1 MATFL
6 FADIAL
12 CIKRIYNGGTYMNQE
27 QDTQNT
33 GSKRHVNRKYKD
45 SLFRMIFNEFSE
57 AERICPIHPLYSDE
71 S

>member
-1 MATFL
+1 
-6 FADIAL
+6 
-12 CIKRIYNGGTYMNQE
+12 MNQE